1 MITRSYQ
8 ITRVVHRSRIS
19 ERKSIRSILRMTSD
33 RTCLVRSF
41 ALSPGDRPANPVEP
55 VAPASS
61 FLTFPLRAYR
71 PCSHMP
77 AMQTRSNDSTAR
89 VPVMQT
95 GRKQEG
101 QQTTQST
108 PREQASLV
116 DSGHPPGDS
125 PRNACFS
132 NEPRHLA
139 TTPCV
144 FIFWSA
150 EFQRHPP
157 PEPVGFPR
165 GSVDPRPAER
175 YSNPV
180 GKNLDSTVPN
190 STRRRSLPTIGFQSP
205 SR

>member
-1 MITRSYQ
+1 M
-8 ITRVVHRSRIS
+8 
-19 ERKSIRSILRMTSD
+19 LRMTSD
-33 RTCLVRSF
+33 RTCRVRSF

-61 FLTFPLRAYR
+61 FLTFLLRVYR
-71 PCSHMP
+71 PCSPH
-77 AMQTRSNDSTAR
+77 ASDANTIQRQHGTRSRHADR
-89 VPVMQT
+89 QET
-95 GRKQEG
+95 GRPTNHRG
-101 QQTTQST
+101 GAPTQST

-157 PEPVGFPR
+157 PGPVGFPR

-180 GKNLDSTVPN
+180 GKNLDSTFPN

-205 SR
+205 SRSSHRP